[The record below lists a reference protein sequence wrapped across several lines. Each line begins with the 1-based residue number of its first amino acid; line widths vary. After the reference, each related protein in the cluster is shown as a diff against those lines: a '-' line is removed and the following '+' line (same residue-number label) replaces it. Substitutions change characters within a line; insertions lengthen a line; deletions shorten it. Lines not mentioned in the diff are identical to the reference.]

1 MEMNFLSV
9 EDSHFPGEYSWNC
22 RGKLFTFDTPKVM
35 GIVNCTPDSFF
46 DKSRTTTADDI
57 TQLIE
62 KHINEGAD
70 LIDIGGYSTRPG
82 AAEVSADEEWQRIA
96 PALEFV
102 KKNHPEIIVSIDTF
116 RSDIVRRACNA
127 GADVI
132 NDVSAGL
139 LDENMYFEVAYQK
152 VPLILMHMKGSS
164 IQQMMADTHYEHL
177 MSEVIRHLSE
187 RVGKAR
193 EAGILDVA
201 VDPGFGF
208 SKTLEQNYAM
218 IRELQHFHVL
228 GVPLLVGISRKSM
241 ICKAL
246 NVDPED
252 ALNGTTALHAV
263 ALQKGAHILRVHD
276 VKAAKEAIELNRILM
291 HAGV

>member
-164 IQQMMADTHYEHL
+164 IQQMMADTHYDHL

-228 GVPLLVGISRKSM
+228 EVPLLVGISRKSM

-276 VKAAKEAIELNRILM
+276 VKAAKEAIELNRLLM
-291 HAGV
+291 HSGM